1 MLGALLRRWFGTG
14 AAPGP
19 ALSAVPAPDANAAF
33 AAGLAAFHAGQ
44 YAAAVARF
52 RIVHGARPADL
63 VGIYHLASALAAAG
77 DLNAAAPLAA
87 RVFEAEPGNPDHA
100 ACLRFI
106 TVNIG
111 LQGAPGEDPFW
122 AAIARGN
129 RLLDGG
135 HFDAALAEYRSAQE
149 EAPASAVGF
158 DRIGVALCNL
168 ERFTAADES
177 LRAAARL
184 GWPLHHMVDLRA
196 SRLEACVTGQGWRD
210 YQAALAPRAQRG
222 AAGATLL
229 LGCDGAYFKSFVPA
243 LVNSLT
249 RNAGLALRLHIH
261 LLDADA
267 SCDAL
272 RAQLPARGDIEIE
285 ISIGPDDYSAANRRL
300 AYACT
305 RFLLVPALLARDGLP
320 VLVLDADLLVLRPLA
335 PLFETLAP
343 ADFAIPLGGAG
354 HREPAEM
361 LWASLVWFAPT
372 PAGQALAR
380 LAANYIAD
388 TIAAGRAEWFIDQ
401 IALLAAYVHGRAD
414 AATRVALLPTALLD
428 SSEAPG
434 AAADAADPLHACFWA
449 LANSVAHHAERTRHP
464 LYRAYS
470 GA

>member
-1 MLGALLRRWFGTG
+1 V
-14 AAPGP
+14 P
-19 ALSAVPAPDANAAF
+19 ALDPHGAF
-33 AAGLAAFHAGQ
+33 AAGLAAFHAGH
-44 YAAAVARF
+44 YAAAVKHF
-52 RIVHGARPADL
+52 RTVHGARPADS

-87 RVFEAEPGNPDHA
+87 RVFESGPRNADHA

-111 LQGAPGEDPFW
+111 LQSGPGEDPFW

-135 HFDAALAEYRSAQE
+135 RFDAALEEYRCAQLQ
-149 EAPASAVGF
+149 APGSAVGF

-168 ERFTAADES
+168 QRFTEAGES
-177 LRAAARL
+177 LRAAAHL

-196 SRLEACVTGQGWRD
+196 SRLEACATGHRWCD
-210 YQAALAPRAQRG
+210 YQAPLAPRAHRG
-222 AAGATLL
+222 AAQATLL
-229 LGCDGAYFKSFVPA
+229 VGCDGAYFKTFIPA

-261 LLDADA
+261 LLDADV

-272 RAQLPARGDIEIE
+272 RAQLLARSDIEIE
-285 ISIGPDDYSAANRRL
+285 ISIGPDDYSVANRRL

-320 VLVLDADLLVLRPLA
+320 VLVLDADLLVLRPLV
-335 PLFETLAP
+335 PLFETLAT

-354 HREPAEM
+354 HREPAEL

-372 PAGQALAR
+372 PAGQALAT

-388 TIAAGRAEWFIDQ
+388 AIAAGHAEWFIDQ
-401 IALLAAYVHGRAD
+401 IALLAAYAHGRAS
-414 AATRVALLPTALLD
+414 AATRLALLPTALLD
-428 SSEAPG
+428 SGEMPG
-434 AAADAADPLHACFWA
+434 AAADAAEPLHGCFWA
-449 LANSVAHHAERTRHP
+449 LANSVAHHAQRAQHP